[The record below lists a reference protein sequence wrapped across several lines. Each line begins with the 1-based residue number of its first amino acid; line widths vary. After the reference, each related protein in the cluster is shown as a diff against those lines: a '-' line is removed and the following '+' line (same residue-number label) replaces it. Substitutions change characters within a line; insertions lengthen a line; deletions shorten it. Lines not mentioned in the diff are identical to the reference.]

1 MNTLARTLVTATTA
15 GCALI
20 GIAAVGAAPASA
32 TSEPNIQRMIN
43 ANRTDHDLDM
53 TIVTGD
59 GTTIH
64 EVVRPHS
71 GWYPEADYTG
81 TDVITIRD
89 ASGIAYRGE
98 FTFKNGD
105 WVGGHSDSTPR
116 LRFMWHTGPF
126 GGYDFG

>member
-1 MNTLARTLVTATTA
+1 
-15 GCALI
+15 
-20 GIAAVGAAPASA
+20 
-32 TSEPNIQRMIN
+32 
-43 ANRTDHDLDM
+43 M

-105 WVGGHSDSTPR
+105 WVGGHSGLNPAPSLHVAYRTVRWVR
-116 LRFMWHTGPF
+116 LRLRSQSGPCAQWSNDLRNSYPIALRSQ
-126 GGYDFG
+126 GV